1 MTLFAPAR
9 VARIAIFAA
18 SCSFSAFSAPAV
30 IDAPGVPNFHK
41 INEQVYR
48 GAQPTPEGFSSLAK
62 LGVKVVVDLRGKDE
76 HREVEREIVEAD
88 GMKYVNLPMKGMAT
102 PADEQ
107 VAKVMLLLEDSAAGP
122 VFVHCQRGA
131 DRTGAVMAIY
141 RIQHDHWSNSDA
153 LKEAKSFGM
162 SPFQR
167 AIEHYVLR
175 FQPSQLSAWIVAPAL
190 Q

>member
-1 MTLFAPAR
+1 MKLFPCAR
-9 VARIAIFAA
+9 VASIATFVV
-18 SCSFSAFSAPAV
+18 SFSFPVFSASSV
-30 IDAPGVPNFHK
+30 EAPGVTNFHQ
-41 INEQVYR
+41 INDRVYR
-48 GAQPTPEGFSSLAK
+48 GAQPTAEGFASLAK
-62 LGVKVVVDLRGKDE
+62 LGVKTIVDLRGKDE
-76 HREVEREIVEAD
+76 RREVERQIVEAD
-88 GMKYVNLPMKGMAT
+88 GMKYVNLPMKGMTT

-107 VAKVMLLLEDSAAGP
+107 VAKALALLEDSSAGP

-141 RIQHDHWSNSDA
+141 RIEHDHWSNSDA

-175 FQPSQLSAWIVAPAL
+175 FQPAQLSAWIVAPTI